1 MFAYIEKMSEK
12 RYLIYNKPRGE
23 ITARTDTNRKT
34 VMDGFPEKYL
44 DLFPVGRLD
53 KETEGLLLFTDDGPL
68 AARLLHPLHH
78 VEKTYL
84 FYSFGHLGKEDRARL
99 ENGVPLDGTDVI
111 SAPAKLSV
119 LRECPLSEI
128 REELSAYE
136 QKRYRR
142 HLSASVTVGMLTVTE
157 GKKHQV
163 RKMLLDVGGRVIFL
177 RRISFGPL
185 TLGDLPLGAL
195 RPLSDAERAAL
206 LAFAND

>member
-23 ITARTDTNRKT
+23 LTARTDANRKT
-34 VMDGFPEKYL
+34 VMDGFPEEYL

-53 KETEGLLLFTDDGPL
+53 KETEGLLLFTDDGHL

-142 HLSASVTVGMLTVTE
+142 HLSAPVTVGMLTVTE

-163 RKMLLDVGGRVIFL
+163 RKMLLAVGGRVIFL

-185 TLGDLPLGAL
+185 TLGDLSLGAL
-195 RPLSDAERAAL
+195 RPLAEVERAAL
-206 LAFAND
+206 LAFVND